1 MGWLFPTL
9 VYVVTTATLAI
20 VSKFALRT
28 LSWQDMLVWMGAA
41 YTVVVTVLLAS
52 GSTRLELTAGSG
64 WAIVSASLVI
74 GGLVLLYLAL
84 GRGEASKIVPVTASY
99 PAVTLILSVLVLSES
114 LTVGR
119 VVGVA
124 LVASGVTVITR
135 PDPGAGG

>member
-9 VYVVTTATLAI
+9 VYVFTTATLAI

-124 LVASGVTVITR
+124 LVASGVMVITR